1 MRTMKQRI
9 PRIVIAATQS
19 GSGKTTIVT
28 GLLAALK
35 EKGLK
40 VQSYKVGPDYIDPGY
55 HEIASG
61 RPGHNLDTWLVT
73 EEKLAEIF
81 ARTADDADI
90 AIIEGVMGLYD
101 GGKNGISSTAS
112 VAKLL
117 DAPVLLVINAKSM
130 GESAAAL
137 ALGFK
142 QYDPTVNIAGVILNR
157 LGSPTHR
164 QMIEEAL
171 ERLDIPVF
179 GAVGRNDKMNMPERH
194 LGLLPVQENNSE
206 AEVVAE
212 IGRTVGASVD
222 IEKIIGLA
230 ESAPEIEL
238 PARNTL
244 PEKRRV
250 RIAVARDDAFTF
262 YYPESIYQ
270 LEISGAEII
279 PFSPL
284 HDREIP
290 EADGLILG
298 GGFPEMFASELYGN
312 ESMRASI
319 GEAAKSG
326 MPIYAECGG
335 FMYLMKEMVDFDGN
349 HFPMTG
355 IIPGSVTMNKKLQ
368 TVGYVAATMEK
379 DTVLGRKGTVLHG
392 HEFHFSSECA
402 PENINPEEYPR
413 AFTFQ
418 RMRKIP
424 PYLAGYAKDNILGSY
439 LHLHFAGSPEA
450 ARSFVDK
457 CAEYRQQQ
465 ER

>member
-35 EKGLK
+35 EKGSK

-244 PEKRRV
+244 PEKRRA

>member
-244 PEKRRV
+244 PEKRRA

>member
-279 PFSPL
+279 PFSPM
-284 HDREIP
+284 HDREMP

>member
-1 MRTMKQRI
+1 MITMKQRI

-73 EEKLAEIF
+73 EERLAEIF

-101 GGKNGISSTAS
+101 GGRNGISSTAS

-171 ERLDIPVF
+171 EKLDIPVY
-179 GAVGRNDKMNMPERH
+179 GAVSRNDKMNMPERH
-194 LGLLPVQENNSE
+194 LGLVPVQENNSE

-212 IGRTVGASVD
+212 IGRTVGSSVD
-222 IEKIIGLA
+222 IEAIIRLA
-230 ESAPEIEL
+230 NEAPELEVPERYVL
-238 PARNTL
+238 PAER
-244 PEKRRV
+244 KV

-270 LEISGAEII
+270 LEMAGAEII

-284 HDREIP
+284 SDNALP

-298 GGFPEMFASELYGN
+298 GGFPEMFAAQLYAN
-312 ESMRASI
+312 KTMRDSI
-319 GEAAKSG
+319 SRAADSG

-335 FMYLMKEMVDFDGN
+335 FMYLMREMVDFDGN
-349 HFPMTG
+349 HFPMTD
-355 IIPGSVTMNKKLQ
+355 IVPGSVEMNKKLQ
-368 TVGYVAATMEK
+368 TVGYVEATMER
-379 DTVLGRKGTVLHG
+379 DTVLGEKGTVLHG
-392 HEFHFSSECA
+392 HEFHFSSECV
-402 PENINPEEYPR
+402 PDNTDPKEYPR

-418 RMRKIP
+418 RMRNIT
-424 PYLAGYAKDNILGSY
+424 PYMAGYAKGNILGSY
-439 LHLHFAGSPEA
+439 LHLHFAGCPDA
-450 ARSFVDK
+450 AKYFVEK
-457 CAEYRQQQ
+457 CLEYRCQQ
-465 ER
+465 EK

>member
-244 PEKRRV
+244 TEKRRV

-284 HDREIP
+284 HDKEMP

-355 IIPGSVTMNKKLQ
+355 IIPSSVTMNKKLQ

>member
-1 MRTMKQRI
+1 
-9 PRIVIAATQS
+9 
-19 GSGKTTIVT
+19 
-28 GLLAALK
+28 
-35 EKGLK
+35 
-40 VQSYKVGPDYIDPGY
+40 
-55 HEIASG
+55 
-61 RPGHNLDTWLVT
+61 
-73 EEKLAEIF
+73 
-81 ARTADDADI
+81 
-90 AIIEGVMGLYD
+90 
-101 GGKNGISSTAS
+101 
-112 VAKLL
+112 
-117 DAPVLLVINAKSM
+117 
-130 GESAAAL
+130 
-137 ALGFK
+137 
-142 QYDPTVNIAGVILNR
+142 
-157 LGSPTHR
+157 
-164 QMIEEAL
+164 
-171 ERLDIPVF
+171 
-179 GAVGRNDKMNMPERH
+179 
-194 LGLLPVQENNSE
+194 
-206 AEVVAE
+206 
-212 IGRTVGASVD
+212 
-222 IEKIIGLA
+222 
-230 ESAPEIEL
+230 
-238 PARNTL
+238 
-244 PEKRRV
+244 
-250 RIAVARDDAFTF
+250 
-262 YYPESIYQ
+262 
-270 LEISGAEII
+270 
-279 PFSPL
+279 
-284 HDREIP
+284 
-290 EADGLILG
+290 
-298 GGFPEMFASELYGN
+298 MFASELYGN
-312 ESMRASI
+312 ESLRASI

>member
-222 IEKIIGLA
+222 IEKIISLA

-238 PARNTL
+238 PARNNL
-244 PEKRRV
+244 PEKRRL

-284 HDREIP
+284 HDREMP

-298 GGFPEMFASELYGN
+298 GGFPEMFASELYSN

>member
-238 PARNTL
+238 PARTTL

-284 HDREIP
+284 HDREMP

>member
-81 ARTADDADI
+81 VRTADDADI

-244 PEKRRV
+244 PEKRRA

-284 HDREIP
+284 HDREMP

>member
-81 ARTADDADI
+81 ARTVDDADI

-284 HDREIP
+284 HDREMP

-392 HEFHFSSECA
+392 HEFHISSECA

-413 AFTFQ
+413 AFTFH

>member
-81 ARTADDADI
+81 VRTADDADI

-284 HDREIP
+284 HDREMP

-355 IIPGSVTMNKKLQ
+355 IIPDSVTMNKKLQ

>member
-81 ARTADDADI
+81 ARTVDDADI

-284 HDREIP
+284 HDREMP

>member
-244 PEKRRV
+244 PEKRRA

-284 HDREIP
+284 HDREMP

>member
-81 ARTADDADI
+81 AKTADDADI

-284 HDREIP
+284 HDREMP

>member
-1 MRTMKQRI
+1 MITMKQRI

-28 GLLAALK
+28 GLLVALK

-73 EEKLAEIF
+73 EERLAEIF
-81 ARTADDADI
+81 ARTADEADI

-101 GGKNGISSTAS
+101 GGRNGISSTAS

-137 ALGFK
+137 AFGFK

-171 ERLDIPVF
+171 EKLNIPVY
-179 GAVGRNDKMNMPERH
+179 GAVSRNDKMNMPERH
-194 LGLLPVQENNSE
+194 LGLVPVQENNSE

-212 IGRTVGASVD
+212 IGRTVGSSVD
-222 IEKIIGLA
+222 IEAIVRLA
-230 ESAPEIEL
+230 NEASELEVPERYDL
-238 PARNTL
+238 PAER
-244 PEKRRV
+244 KV

-270 LEISGAEII
+270 LEMAGAEII

-284 HDREIP
+284 SDDALP

-298 GGFPEMFASELYGN
+298 GGFPEMFAARLYAN
-312 ESMRASI
+312 ETMRDSI
-319 GEAAKSG
+319 SRAADSG

-355 IIPGSVTMNKKLQ
+355 IVPGSVEMNKKLQ
-368 TVGYVAATMEK
+368 TVGYVEATMER
-379 DTVLGRKGTVLHG
+379 DTVLGKKELSCMVMNFIFLLNLFRKT
-392 HEFHFSSECA
+392 
-402 PENINPEEYPR
+402 
-413 AFTFQ
+413 Q
-418 RMRKIP
+418 IP
-424 PYLAGYAKDNILGSY
+424 KSIPGP
-439 LHLHFAGSPEA
+439 LHFNA
-450 ARSFVDK
+450 
-457 CAEYRQQQ
+457 
-465 ER
+465 

>member
-137 ALGFK
+137 ALGFE

-244 PEKRRV
+244 PEKRRA

-284 HDREIP
+284 HDREMP

>member
-1 MRTMKQRI
+1 MIVMKQRI

-73 EEKLAEIF
+73 EERLAEIF

-101 GGKNGISSTAS
+101 GGRNGISSTAS

-157 LGSPTHR
+157 LGSPTHCR
-164 QMIEEAL
+164 MIEEAL
-171 ERLDIPVF
+171 EKLDIPVY
-179 GAVGRNDKMNMPERH
+179 GAVSRNDKMNMPERH
-194 LGLLPVQENNSE
+194 LGLVPVQENTCES
-206 AEVVAE
+206 EVVAE
-212 IGRTVGASVD
+212 IGRTVGSSVD
-222 IEKIIGLA
+222 IEAIVRLA
-230 ESAPEIEL
+230 NEASALEVTEKYDL
-238 PARNTL
+238 PAERS
-244 PEKRRV
+244 V

-262 YYPESIYQ
+262 YYPESICQ
-270 LEISGAEII
+270 LEMAGAEII

-284 HDREIP
+284 CDNVLP

-298 GGFPEMFASELYGN
+298 GGFPEMFAAQLYAN
-312 ESMRASI
+312 ETMRNSI
-319 GEAAKSG
+319 SRAADSG

-335 FMYLMKEMVDFDGN
+335 FMYLMREIVDFEGN
-349 HFPMTG
+349 HFPMTNLV
-355 IIPGSVTMNKKLQ
+355 PGSVEMKKKLQ
-368 TVGYVAATMEK
+368 TVGYVEARMEN
-379 DTVLGRKGTVLHG
+379 DTVLGKKGTVLHG
-392 HEFHFSSECA
+392 HEFHFSSECV
-402 PENINPEEYPR
+402 PEGTDPNEYPR

-418 RMRKIP
+418 RMRDIP
-424 PYLAGYAKDNILGSY
+424 PYMAGYAKGNILGSY
-439 LHLHFAGSPEA
+439 LHLHFAGYPDA
-450 ARSFVDK
+450 AKCFVEK
-457 CAEYRQQQ
+457 CMEYRCQR
-465 ER
+465 EK

>member
-244 PEKRRV
+244 PEKRRA

-284 HDREIP
+284 HDREMP

-392 HEFHFSSECA
+392 HEFHFSSECD

>member
-9 PRIVIAATQS
+9 PRIVIGATQS
-19 GSGKTTIVT
+19 GSGKPTIVT

-284 HDREIP
+284 HDREMP

-326 MPIYAECGG
+326 MPIYSECGG

>member
-1 MRTMKQRI
+1 MNGMKQRI

-35 EKGLK
+35 ERGLK

-112 VAKLL
+112 VSKLL

-171 ERLDIPVF
+171 EKLDIPVY

-206 AEVVAE
+206 EEVVAE

-222 IEKIIGLA
+222 IERIIELA

-238 PARNTL
+238 PVRKAL
-244 PEKRRV
+244 PASKRA

-270 LEISGAEII
+270 LEVEGAEIV

-284 HDREIP
+284 HDKSLP
-290 EADGLILG
+290 EVDGLILG
-298 GGFPEMFASELYGN
+298 GGFPEMFASELYNN
-312 ESMRASI
+312 ESMRESI
-319 GEAAKSG
+319 SKAAEGG

-335 FMYLMKEMVDFDGN
+335 FMYLMREMIDFDGN

-355 IIPGSVTMNKKLQ
+355 IVPGSVTMNKKLQ

-402 PENINPEEYPR
+402 PESIDPEEYPR

-424 PYLAGYAKDNILGSY
+424 PYLAGYAKGNILGSY
-439 LHLHFAGSPEA
+439 LHLHFAGSPDA
-450 ARSFVDK
+450 AKYFVDK
-457 CAEYRQQQ
+457 CAEYHQRR
-465 ER
+465 EG

>member
-142 QYDPTVNIAGVILNR
+142 QYDQTVNIAGVILNR

-222 IEKIIGLA
+222 LEKIIGLA

-244 PEKRRV
+244 PEKRRA

-284 HDREIP
+284 HDREMP

-402 PENINPEEYPR
+402 PENLNPEEYPR

>member
-284 HDREIP
+284 HDREMP

>member
-1 MRTMKQRI
+1 MIVMKQRI

-61 RPGHNLDTWLVT
+61 RPGHNLDAWLVT
-73 EEKLAEIF
+73 EERLAEIF

-101 GGKNGISSTAS
+101 GGRNGISSTAF

-157 LGSPTHR
+157 LGSPTHCR
-164 QMIEEAL
+164 MIEEAL
-171 ERLDIPVF
+171 EKLDIPVY
-179 GAVGRNDKMNMPERH
+179 GAVLRNDKMNMPERH
-194 LGLLPVQENNSE
+194 LGLVPVQENTCES
-206 AEVVAE
+206 EVVAE
-212 IGRTVGASVD
+212 IGRTVGSSVD
-222 IEKIIGLA
+222 IEAIVRLA
-230 ESAPEIEL
+230 NEASALEVTEKYDL
-238 PARNTL
+238 PAERS
-244 PEKRRV
+244 V

-262 YYPESIYQ
+262 YYPESICQ
-270 LEISGAEII
+270 LEMAGAEII

-284 HDREIP
+284 CDNALP

-298 GGFPEMFASELYGN
+298 GGFPEMFAAQLYAN
-312 ESMRASI
+312 ETMRNSI
-319 GEAAKSG
+319 SRAADSG

-335 FMYLMKEMVDFDGN
+335 FMYLMREMVDFEGN
-349 HFPMTG
+349 RFPMTN
-355 IIPGSVTMNKKLQ
+355 IVPGSVEMKKKLQ
-368 TVGYVAATMEK
+368 TVGYVEARMEN
-379 DTVLGRKGTVLHG
+379 DTVLGKKGTVLHG
-392 HEFHFSSECA
+392 HEFHFSSECVSA
-402 PENINPEEYPR
+402 GTDPNEYPR

-418 RMRKIP
+418 RMRDIP
-424 PYLAGYAKDNILGSY
+424 PYMAGYAKGNILGSY
-439 LHLHFAGSPEA
+439 LHLHFAGCPDA
-450 ARSFVDK
+450 AKCFVEK
-457 CAEYRQQQ
+457 CMEYRHKQ
-465 ER
+465 EK

>member
-1 MRTMKQRI
+1 MSTMKQRI

-81 ARTADDADI
+81 ARTVDDADI

-244 PEKRRV
+244 PEKRRA

-284 HDREIP
+284 HDREMP

>member
-222 IEKIIGLA
+222 LEKIIGLA

-284 HDREIP
+284 HDREMP